1 MAAQSRFPAM
11 DQAARDRVAHVT
23 TFLDR
28 MRTQDFDAMAE
39 CVTEDVHRI
48 GPFRDQKRGRADY
61 RDFLADQ
68 IRQLP
73 EYQMDIYRV
82 WSDGTRAVA
91 ELAEQMRIE
100 GRLRRTEEALT
111 FEFAPDGLI
120 SKVAVYIQTSWFPE
134 EQPDR

>member
-1 MAAQSRFPAM
+1 M
-11 DQAARDRVAHVT
+11 DRVAQDPTAAGERVARVT

-28 MRTQDFDAMAE
+28 MRSQDFEGMAA
-39 CVTEDVHRI
+39 CVAEDVHRI
-48 GPFRDQKRGRADY
+48 GPFRDQKRGRAEY

-68 IRQLP
+68 IPQLP
-73 EYQMDIYRV
+73 EYQMEIYGV
-82 WSDGTRAVA
+82 WSDGERAVA

-120 SKVAVYIQTSWFPE
+120 SRVAVYIQTSWFPE
-134 EQPDR
+134 EQADQSAR